1 MSSTRFQHRPKRI
14 ARRSEREKFDRM
26 VMPAAFICLPV
37 AVAILMAAALSYLV
51 YGNFPRE
58 IFVLG
63 VAVLAIPVVLALFR
77 LVRGHYSGA
86 LDEP

>member
-1 MSSTRFQHRPKRI
+1 MRGRFRDRPKRI
-14 ARRSEREKFDRM
+14 ARRTEREKFERS
-26 VMPAAFICLPV
+26 VMPAAYICLPV
-37 AVAILMAAALSYLV
+37 AVAILVAAALSYLV

-63 VAVLAIPVVLALFR
+63 LAVLAVPFVLLVYRF
-77 LVRGHYSGA
+77 VRGHFSKS

>member
-1 MSSTRFQHRPKRI
+1 MSRRFKDRPKRI

-51 YGNFPRE
+51 YGSFPRE

-63 VAVLAIPVVLALFR
+63 AAVLAIPIALAFYR
-77 LVRGHYSGA
+77 LMRGHYSDA

>member
-1 MSSTRFQHRPKRI
+1 MSGRFKHRPKRI

-26 VMPAAFICLPV
+26 VMPAAYICLPV

-51 YGNFPRE
+51 YDHFPRE

-63 VAVLAIPVVLALFR
+63 VAVLAIPLALALYR
-77 LVRGHYSGA
+77 MVRGHYSDA

>member
-1 MSSTRFQHRPKRI
+1 MSSRFRHRPKRI

-26 VMPAAFICLPV
+26 VMPAAFMCLPV
-37 AVAILMAAALSYLV
+37 AVASLMAAALSYLV
-51 YGNFPRE
+51 YETFPRE
-58 IFVLG
+58 VFVLG
-63 VAVLAIPVVLALFR
+63 VAVMAIPVVLMLFR